1 MKFKV
6 TLYQETYT
14 EVEIEADSLEQA
26 NDLVLSGKFTENDIV
41 DVTVKESEIIN

>member
-14 EVEIEADSLEQA
+14 EVEVEAESKEA
-26 NDLVLSGKFTENDIV
+26 AENLVLAGGYNEDDV
-41 DVTVKESEIIN
+41 QDVTVKESEIV